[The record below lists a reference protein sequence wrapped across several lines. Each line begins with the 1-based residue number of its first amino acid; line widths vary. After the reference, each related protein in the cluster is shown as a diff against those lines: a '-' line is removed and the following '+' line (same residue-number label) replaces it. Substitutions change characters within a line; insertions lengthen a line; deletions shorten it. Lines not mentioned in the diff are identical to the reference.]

1 MAAKMALPLDG
12 VKVIDLTNVLAGP
25 FCTMTMSDMGADV
38 LKVENFPE
46 GDLSRRLSPKINDE
60 SYCFAM
66 VNRNKRS
73 IGLDLKSARGKEVFM
88 KLAAGADVILENMRP
103 DAKFHMGVDYESV
116 KKINDKII
124 YASISGFGQ
133 TGPYAKKGGYDIVAQ
148 GMTGIMRMTG
158 DQGGRPAKVGI
169 AMNDIAGGI
178 TALYAI
184 LAAYIHRLRTGE
196 GQYLET
202 SLVDAGL
209 AWMMWETAAFFG
221 AGEVALANGTRHR
234 RSAPYQAFRSADGY
248 VTVGA
253 NSEKM
258 WASFCNDVLGRPDM
272 LEDPRFKGLQNR
284 LANVDALQDE
294 IEKVLTTKPTAH
306 WVPLLDRA
314 AVPGGPVYTFDE
326 MVEDPH
332 IKAREMFF
340 DVEHPIIGKMK
351 NIGYPVKFS
360 RTPQQFRSA
369 APWLGQHTTEVL
381 GALGY
386 DAQAIESL
394 FRDEVVFD
402 KYRKT
407 A

>member
-1 MAAKMALPLDG
+1 MALPLEG
-12 VKVIDLTNVLAGP
+12 VKVVDLTNVLAGP
-25 FCTMTMSDMGADV
+25 FCTMTMSDMGAEV

-73 IGLDLKSARGKEVFM
+73 IGLDLKSPRGKEVFM

-116 KKINDKII
+116 KKVNEKII

-169 AMNDIAGGI
+169 AMNDVAGGI

-209 AWMMWETAAFFG
+209 AWMMWESAAFFG
-221 AGEVALANGTRHR
+221 AGEVAMANGTRHR
-234 RSAPYQAFRSADGY
+234 RSAPYQAFRTADGY

-272 LEDPRFKGLQNR
+272 LQDERFKGLQNR

-294 IEKVLTTKPTAH
+294 IEKVLTTQPTAH
-306 WVPLLDRA
+306 WVPLLDKA

-326 MVEDPH
+326 TVEDPH

-369 APWLGQHTTEVL
+369 APWLGQHTTDVL
-381 GALGY
+381 GELGY
-386 DAQAIESL
+386 TAAQIESL
-394 FRDEVVFD
+394 FGDSVVFD
-402 KYRKT
+402 KYRKS

>member
-1 MAAKMALPLDG
+1 MALPLDG
-12 VKVIDLTNVLAGP
+12 VKVVDLTNVLAGP
-25 FCTMTMSDMGADV
+25 FCTMTLSDLGAEV

-46 GDLSRRLSPKINDE
+46 GDLSRRLSPKVNDE

-73 IGLDLKSARGKEVFM
+73 IGLDLKNPRGKEVFM
-88 KLAAGADVILENMRP
+88 KLAAGADIILENMRP

-116 KKINDKII
+116 KKVNAQII

-158 DQGGRPAKVGI
+158 EPGGRPAKVGI
-169 AMNDIAGGI
+169 AMNDVAGGV

-184 LAAYIHRLRTGE
+184 LAAYIHRLRSGE

-209 AWMMWETAAFFG
+209 AWMVWESAAFFG
-221 AGEVALANGTRHR
+221 SGEVAMANGTRHR
-234 RSAPYQAFRSADGY
+234 RSAPYQAFRTADGY
-248 VTVGA
+248 VTIGA

-258 WASFCNDVLGRPDM
+258 WASLCRQVLDRPDL
-272 LEDPRFKGLQNR
+272 LEDERFRGLQNR
-284 LANVDALQDE
+284 LANVEALQEE
-294 IEKVLTTKPTAH
+294 IERVLVTRPTAH
-306 WVPLLDRA
+306 WVPLLDAA

-326 MVEDPH
+326 TVEDPH

-340 DVEHPIIGKMK
+340 DVDHPKIGRMK

-360 RTPQQFRSA
+360 RTPQQYRSP
-369 APWLGQHTTEVL
+369 APWLGQHTEEVL
-381 GALGY
+381 GELGY
-386 DAQAIESL
+386 DARQVDAL
-394 FRDEVVFD
+394 FRDSVVFD
-402 KYRKT
+402 KYRDP
-407 A
+407 ARQG

>member
-1 MAAKMALPLDG
+1 MALPLDG
-12 VKVIDLTNVLAGP
+12 VKVVDLTNVLAGP
-25 FCTMTMSDMGADV
+25 FCTMTLSDLGAEV

-46 GDLSRRLSPKINDE
+46 GDLSRRLSPKVNDE

-73 IGLDLKSARGKEVFM
+73 IGLDLKNPRGKEVFM
-88 KLAAGADVILENMRP
+88 KLAEGADIILENMRP

-116 KKINDKII
+116 KKVNPQII

-158 DQGGRPAKVGI
+158 EPGGRPAKVGI
-169 AMNDIAGGI
+169 AMNDVAGGV
-178 TALYAI
+178 TALYGI

-209 AWMMWETAAFFG
+209 AWMVWESAAFFG
-221 AGEVALANGTRHR
+221 SGEVAMANGTRHR
-234 RSAPYQAFRSADGY
+234 RSAPYQAFRTADGY
-248 VTVGA
+248 VTIGA

-258 WASFCNDVLGRPDM
+258 WASLCRQVLERPEL
-272 LEDPRFKGLQNR
+272 LEDERFRGLPNR
-284 LANVDALQDE
+284 LANVEALQEE
-294 IEKVLTTKPTAH
+294 IERVLVTRPTAH
-306 WVPLLDRA
+306 WVPLLDAA

-326 MVEDPH
+326 TVEDPH

-340 DVEHPIIGKMK
+340 DVEHPKIGPMK

-360 RTPQQFRSA
+360 RTPQQYRSP
-369 APWLGQHTTEVL
+369 APWLGQHTEEVL
-381 GALGY
+381 SELGY
-386 DAQAIESL
+386 AREQIDAL
-394 FRDEVVFD
+394 FGEAVVFD
-402 KYRKT
+402 KYRAAGET
-407 A
+407 R

>member
-1 MAAKMALPLDG
+1 MALPLEG
-12 VKVIDLTNVLAGP
+12 VKVVDLTNVLAGP
-25 FCTMTMSDMGADV
+25 FCTMTMSDMGAEV

-116 KKINDKII
+116 KKINPQII

-169 AMNDIAGGI
+169 AMNDVAGGI

-209 AWMMWETAAFFG
+209 AWMMWESAAFFG
-221 AGEVALANGTRHR
+221 AGEVAMANGTRHR
-234 RSAPYQAFRSADGY
+234 RSAPYQAFRTADGY

-272 LEDPRFKGLQNR
+272 LLDERFKGLQSR

-294 IEKVLTTKPTAH
+294 IEKVLTTQPTSH
-306 WVPLLDRA
+306 WVPLLDKA

-326 MVEDPH
+326 TVEDPH

-369 APWLGQHTTEVL
+369 APWLGQHTTDVL
-381 GALGY
+381 GELGY
-386 DAQAIESL
+386 TAEQVDAM
-394 FRDEVVFD
+394 FREEIVFD
-402 KYRKT
+402 KYRKQ

>member
-1 MAAKMALPLDG
+1 MALPLDG
-12 VKVIDLTNVLAGP
+12 VKVVDLTNVLAGP
-25 FCTMTMSDMGADV
+25 FCTMTMSDMGAEV

-46 GDLSRRLSPKINDE
+46 GDLSRRLSPKVNDE

-116 KKINDKII
+116 KKVNEKII

-169 AMNDIAGGI
+169 AMNDVAGGI

-209 AWMMWETAAFFG
+209 AWMMWESAAFFG
-221 AGEVALANGTRHR
+221 AGEVAMANGTRHR
-234 RSAPYQAFRSADGY
+234 RSAPYQAFRTADGY

-272 LEDPRFKGLQNR
+272 LEDARFKGLQGR

-294 IEKVLTTKPTAH
+294 IEKVLTTKPTSH
-306 WVPLLDRA
+306 WVPLLDKA

-326 MVEDPH
+326 TVEDPH

-369 APWLGQHTTEVL
+369 APWLGQHTTDVL
-381 GALGY
+381 GELGY
-386 DAQAIESL
+386 SGEQIESL
-394 FRDEVVFD
+394 FRESVVFD
-402 KYRKT
+402 KYRKS

>member
-1 MAAKMALPLDG
+1 MALPLDG
-12 VKVIDLTNVLAGP
+12 VKVVDLTNVLAGP
-25 FCTMTMSDMGADV
+25 FCTMTLSDLGAEV

-46 GDLSRRLSPKINDE
+46 GDLSRRLSPKVNDE

-73 IGLDLKSARGKEVFM
+73 IGLDLKNPRGKEVFM
-88 KLAAGADVILENMRP
+88 KLAAGADIILENMRP

-116 KKINDKII
+116 KKVNAQII

-158 DQGGRPAKVGI
+158 EPGGRPAKVGI
-169 AMNDIAGGI
+169 AMNDVAGGV

-184 LAAYIHRLRTGE
+184 LAAYIHRLRSGE

-209 AWMMWETAAFFG
+209 AWMVWESAAFFG
-221 AGEVALANGTRHR
+221 SGEVAMANGTRHR
-234 RSAPYQAFRSADGY
+234 RSAPYQAFRTADGY
-248 VTVGA
+248 VTIGA

-258 WASFCNDVLGRPDM
+258 WASLCRQVLDRPDL
-272 LEDPRFKGLQNR
+272 LEDERFRGLQNR
-284 LANVDALQDE
+284 LANVEALQEE
-294 IEKVLTTKPTAH
+294 IERVLVTRPTAH
-306 WVPLLDRA
+306 WVPLLDAA

-326 MVEDPH
+326 TVEDPH

-340 DVEHPIIGKMK
+340 DVDHPKIGRMK

-360 RTPQQFRSA
+360 RTPQQFRSP
-369 APWLGQHTTEVL
+369 APWLGQHTEEVL
-381 GALGY
+381 GELGY
-386 DAQAIESL
+386 DARQVDAL
-394 FRDEVVFD
+394 FRDSVVFD
-402 KYRKT
+402 KYRDP
-407 A
+407 ARQG

>member
-1 MAAKMALPLDG
+1 MALPLEG
-12 VKVIDLTNVLAGP
+12 VKVVDLTNVLAGP
-25 FCTMTMSDMGADV
+25 FCTMTMSDMGAEV

-73 IGLDLKSARGKEVFM
+73 IGLDLKSPRGKEVFM

-116 KKINDKII
+116 KKVNAQII

-169 AMNDIAGGI
+169 AMNDVAGGI

-209 AWMMWETAAFFG
+209 AWMMWESAAFFG
-221 AGEVALANGTRHR
+221 AGEVAMANGTRHR
-234 RSAPYQAFRSADGY
+234 RSAPYQAFRTADGY

-272 LEDPRFKGLQNR
+272 LQDERFKGLQNR

-294 IEKVLTTKPTAH
+294 IEKVLTTQPTAH
-306 WVPLLDRA
+306 WVPLLDKA

-326 MVEDPH
+326 TVEDPH

-369 APWLGQHTTEVL
+369 APWLGQHTTDVL
-381 GALGY
+381 GELGY
-386 DAQAIESL
+386 TAAQIESL
-394 FRDEVVFD
+394 FGDSVVFD
-402 KYRKT
+402 KYRKS

>member
-1 MAAKMALPLDG
+1 MALPLDG
-12 VKVIDLTNVLAGP
+12 VKVVDLTNVLAGP
-25 FCTMTMSDMGADV
+25 FCTMTMSDMGAEV

-73 IGLDLKSARGKEVFM
+73 IGLDLKSAKGKEVFM

-103 DAKFHMGVDYESV
+103 DAKFNMGVDYESV
-116 KKINDKII
+116 KKVNDKII

-169 AMNDIAGGI
+169 AMNDIAGGV

-221 AGEVALANGTRHR
+221 AGEVAMANGTRHR
-234 RSAPYQAFRSADGY
+234 RSAPYQAFRTADGY

-258 WASFCNDVLGRPDM
+258 WASLCNDVLGRPDM
-272 LEDPRFKGLQNR
+272 LADERFKGLQNR

-294 IEKVLTTKPTAH
+294 IERVLTTQPTSH
-306 WVPLLDRA
+306 WVPLLDKA

-326 MVEDPH
+326 TVEDPQ

-340 DVEHPIIGKMK
+340 DIEHPIIGKMK
-351 NIGYPVKFS
+351 SIGYPVKFS

-381 GALGY
+381 QQLGY
-386 DAQAIESL
+386 AAADIESL
-394 FRDEVVFD
+394 FSESIVFD
-402 KYRKT
+402 KYRKSV
-407 A
+407 

>member
-1 MAAKMALPLDG
+1 MALPLDG
-12 VKVIDLTNVLAGP
+12 VKVVDLTNVLAGP
-25 FCTMTMSDMGADV
+25 FCTMTLSDLGAEV

-46 GDLSRRLSPKINDE
+46 GDLSRRLSPKVNDE

-73 IGLDLKSARGKEVFM
+73 IGLDLKNPRGKEVFM
-88 KLAAGADVILENMRP
+88 KLAAGADIILENMRP

-116 KKINDKII
+116 KKVNPQII

-158 DQGGRPAKVGI
+158 EPDGRPAKVGI
-169 AMNDIAGGI
+169 AMNDVAGGV

-184 LAAYIHRLRTGE
+184 LAAYIHRLRSGE

-209 AWMMWETAAFFG
+209 AWMVWESAAFFG
-221 AGEVALANGTRHR
+221 SGEVAMANGTRHR
-234 RSAPYQAFRSADGY
+234 RSAPYQAFRTADGY
-248 VTVGA
+248 VTIGA

-258 WASFCNDVLGRPDM
+258 WASLCRQVLDRPDL
-272 LEDPRFKGLQNR
+272 LEDERFRGLPNR
-284 LANVDALQDE
+284 LANVEALQEE
-294 IEKVLTTKPTAH
+294 IERVLVTRPTAH
-306 WVPLLDRA
+306 WVPLLDAA

-326 MVEDPH
+326 TVEDPH

-340 DVEHPIIGKMK
+340 DVDHPKIGRMK

-360 RTPQQFRSA
+360 RTPQQFRSP
-369 APWLGQHTTEVL
+369 APWLGQHTGEVL
-381 GALGY
+381 GELGY
-386 DAQAIESL
+386 DARQIDAL
-394 FRDEVVFD
+394 FRDSVVYD
-402 KYRKT
+402 KYREP
-407 A
+407 ARQG

>member
-1 MAAKMALPLDG
+1 MALPLDG

-25 FCTMTMSDMGADV
+25 FCTMTMSDMGAEV

-73 IGLDLKSARGKEVFM
+73 IGLDLKSPRGKEVFM

-116 KKINDKII
+116 KKVNDKII

-148 GMTGIMRMTG
+148 GITGIMRMTG
-158 DQGGRPAKVGI
+158 EPGGRPAKVGI
-169 AMNDIAGGI
+169 AMNDVAGGI

-221 AGEVALANGTRHR
+221 AGEVAMANGTRHR
-234 RSAPYQAFRSADGY
+234 RSAPYQAFRTADGY

-258 WASFCNDVLGRPDM
+258 WASFCNDVLARPELLQD
-272 LEDPRFKGLQNR
+272 ERFKGLQNR
-284 LANVDALQDE
+284 VANVDALQDE
-294 IEKVLTTKPTAH
+294 IEKVLSTQPTAH
-306 WVPLLDRA
+306 WVPLLDKA

-326 MVEDPH
+326 TVEDPH

-369 APWLGQHTTEVL
+369 APWLGQHTTDVL
-381 GALGY
+381 TELGY
-386 DAQAIESL
+386 PTDQIDSL
-394 FRDEVVFD
+394 FADSIVFD
-402 KYRKT
+402 KHRKT

>member
-1 MAAKMALPLDG
+1 MALPLDG
-12 VKVIDLTNVLAGP
+12 VKVVDLTNVLAGP
-25 FCTMTMSDMGADV
+25 FCTMTMSDMGAEV

-73 IGLDLKSARGKEVFM
+73 IGLDLKSPRGKEVFM

-116 KKINDKII
+116 KKVNEKII

-169 AMNDIAGGI
+169 AMNDVAGGI

-209 AWMMWETAAFFG
+209 AWMMWESAAFFG
-221 AGEVALANGTRHR
+221 AGEVAMANGTRHR
-234 RSAPYQAFRSADGY
+234 RSAPYQAFRTADGY

-272 LEDPRFKGLQNR
+272 LEDARFKGLQGR

-294 IEKVLTTKPTAH
+294 IEKVLTTKPTSH
-306 WVPLLDRA
+306 WVPLLDKA

-326 MVEDPH
+326 TVEDPH

-369 APWLGQHTTEVL
+369 APWLGQHTTDVL
-381 GALGY
+381 GELGY
-386 DAQAIESL
+386 SGEQIESL
-394 FRDEVVFD
+394 FRESVVFD
-402 KYRKT
+402 KYRKS

>member
-1 MAAKMALPLDG
+1 MALPLEG
-12 VKVIDLTNVLAGP
+12 VKVVDLTSVLAGP
-25 FCTMTMSDMGADV
+25 FCSMTMSDMGAQV

-73 IGLDLKSARGKEVFM
+73 IALDLKSARGKEVFM
-88 KLAAGADVILENMRP
+88 KLAADADVILENMRP

-116 KKINDKII
+116 KKINEKII

-169 AMNDIAGGI
+169 AMNDVAGGI

-209 AWMMWETAAFFG
+209 AWMMWESAAFFG
-221 AGEVALANGTRHR
+221 AGEVAMANGTRHR
-234 RSAPYQAFRSADGY
+234 RSAPYQAFRTADGY

-258 WASFCNDVLGRPDM
+258 WASFCNDVLGRPELLQD
-272 LEDPRFKGLQNR
+272 ERFKGLQNR

-294 IEKVLTTKPTAH
+294 IETVLTTQPTSH
-306 WVPLLDRA
+306 WVPLLDKA

-326 MVEDPH
+326 TVEDPH

-369 APWLGQHTTEVL
+369 APWLGQHSTDVL
-381 GALGY
+381 VELGY
-386 DAQAIESL
+386 SAADIESM
-394 FRDEVVFD
+394 FSEAVVFD
-402 KYRKT
+402 KYRKS

>member
-1 MAAKMALPLDG
+1 MALPLEG
-12 VKVIDLTNVLAGP
+12 VKVVDLTNVLAGP
-25 FCTMTMSDMGADV
+25 FCTMTMSDLGAEV

-73 IGLDLKSARGKEVFM
+73 IGLDLKSPRGKEVFM

-116 KKINDKII
+116 KKVNEKII

-169 AMNDIAGGI
+169 AMNDVAGGI

-209 AWMMWETAAFFG
+209 AWMMWESAAFFG
-221 AGEVALANGTRHR
+221 AGEVAMANGTRHR
-234 RSAPYQAFRSADGY
+234 RSAPYQAFRTADGY

-258 WASFCNDVLGRPDM
+258 WASFCNDVLGRPEM
-272 LEDPRFKGLQNR
+272 LQDERFEGLQNR

-294 IEKVLTTKPTAH
+294 IEKVLTTQPTAH
-306 WVPLLDRA
+306 WVPLLDKA

-326 MVEDPH
+326 TVEDPH

-369 APWLGQHTTEVL
+369 APWLGQHTTDVL
-381 GALGY
+381 GELGY
-386 DAQAIESL
+386 TAAQIESL
-394 FRDEVVFD
+394 FGDSVVFD
-402 KYRKT
+402 KYRKP

>member
-1 MAAKMALPLDG
+1 MALPLDG

-25 FCTMTMSDMGADV
+25 FCTMTMSDMGAEV

-73 IGLDLKSARGKEVFM
+73 IGLDLKSPRGKDVFM

-116 KKINDKII
+116 KAVNPKII

-158 DQGGRPAKVGI
+158 EPGGRPAKVGI
-169 AMNDIAGGI
+169 AMNDVAGGI
-178 TALYAI
+178 TALYGI

-221 AGEVALANGTRHR
+221 AGEVAMANGTRHR
-234 RSAPYQAFRSADGY
+234 RSAPYQAFRTEDGY

-258 WASFCNDVLGRPDM
+258 WASFCNDVLVRPELLQD
-272 LEDPRFKGLQNR
+272 ERFKGLQNR
-284 LANVDALQDE
+284 LANVDALQEE
-294 IEKVLTTKPTAH
+294 IEKVLVTRPTAH
-306 WVPLLDRA
+306 WVPLLDKA

-326 MVEDPH
+326 TVEDPH

-340 DVEHPIIGKMK
+340 DIEHPIIGKMK

-369 APWLGQHTTEVL
+369 APWLGQHTTDVL
-381 GALGY
+381 GELGY
-386 DAQAIESL
+386 SAGEIDAL
-394 FRDEVVFD
+394 FADSIVYD
-402 KYRKT
+402 KHRAK

>member
-1 MAAKMALPLDG
+1 MALPLDG

-25 FCTMTMSDMGADV
+25 FCTMTMSDMGAEV

-73 IGLDLKSARGKEVFM
+73 IGLDLKSPRGKEVFM

-116 KKINDKII
+116 KKVNDKII

-148 GMTGIMRMTG
+148 GITGIMRMTG
-158 DQGGRPAKVGI
+158 EPGGRPAKVGI
-169 AMNDIAGGI
+169 AMNDVAGGI

-221 AGEVALANGTRHR
+221 AGEVAMANGTRHR
-234 RSAPYQAFRSADGY
+234 RSAPYQAFRTADGY

-258 WASFCNDVLGRPDM
+258 WASFCNDVLARPELLQD
-272 LEDPRFKGLQNR
+272 ERFKGLQNR
-284 LANVDALQDE
+284 VANVDALQDE
-294 IEKVLTTKPTAH
+294 IEKVLSTQPTAH
-306 WVPLLDRA
+306 WVPLLDKA
-314 AVPGGPVYTFDE
+314 AVPGGTVYTFDE
-326 MVEDPH
+326 TVEDPH

-369 APWLGQHTTEVL
+369 APWLGQHTTDVL
-381 GALGY
+381 GELGY
-386 DAQAIESL
+386 SAGEIDAL
-394 FRDEVVFD
+394 FADSIVYD
-402 KYRKT
+402 KHRAK

>member
-1 MAAKMALPLDG
+1 MALPLDG
-12 VKVIDLTNVLAGP
+12 VKVVDLTNVLAGP
-25 FCTMTMSDMGADV
+25 FCTMTMSDMGAEV

-116 KKINDKII
+116 KKVNEKII

-169 AMNDIAGGI
+169 AMNDVAGGI

-209 AWMMWETAAFFG
+209 AWMMWESAAFFG
-221 AGEVALANGTRHR
+221 AGEVAMANGTRHR
-234 RSAPYQAFRSADGY
+234 RSAPYQAFRTADGY

-272 LEDPRFKGLQNR
+272 LEDARFKGLQGR

-294 IEKVLTTKPTAH
+294 IEKVLTTKPTSH
-306 WVPLLDRA
+306 WVPLLDKA

-326 MVEDPH
+326 TVEDPH

-369 APWLGQHTTEVL
+369 APWLGQHTTDVL
-381 GALGY
+381 GELGY
-386 DAQAIESL
+386 SGEQIESL
-394 FRDEVVFD
+394 FRESVVFD
-402 KYRKT
+402 KYRKS

>member
-1 MAAKMALPLDG
+1 MALPLDG
-12 VKVIDLTNVLAGP
+12 VKVLDLTNVLAGP
-25 FCTMTMSDMGADV
+25 FCTMTMSDMGAEV

-73 IGLDLKSARGKEVFM
+73 IGLDLKSPRGKEVFM
-88 KLAAGADVILENMRP
+88 KLAAKADVILENMRP

-116 KKINDKII
+116 KKVNEQII

-158 DQGGRPAKVGI
+158 DKGGRPAKVGI

-178 TALYAI
+178 TALYGI
-184 LAAYIHRLRTGE
+184 MAAYIHRLRTGE

-209 AWMMWETAAFFG
+209 AWMMWESAAFFG
-221 AGEVALANGTRHR
+221 AGEVAMANGTRHR
-234 RSAPYQAFRSADGY
+234 RSAPYQAFRTADGY

-258 WASFCNDVLGRPDM
+258 WASFCNDVLGRPDL
-272 LEDPRFKGLQNR
+272 LEDARFKGLQNR

-294 IEKVLTTKPTAH
+294 IEKVLTTRPTAH

-326 MVEDPH
+326 TVEDPH

-340 DVEHPIIGKMK
+340 DAEHPIIGKIK
-351 NIGYPVKFS
+351 QIGYPVKFS
-360 RTPQQFRSA
+360 GTPQQYRSA

-381 GALGY
+381 DELGY
-386 DAQAIESL
+386 PKDAIESL
-394 FRDEVVFD
+394 FADSVVFD
-402 KYRKT
+402 KYRKSV
-407 A
+407 

>member
-1 MAAKMALPLDG
+1 MALPLEG
-12 VKVIDLTNVLAGP
+12 VKVVDLTNVLAGP
-25 FCTMTMSDMGADV
+25 FCTMTMSDMGAEV

-116 KKINDKII
+116 KKINPQII

-169 AMNDIAGGI
+169 AMNDVAGGI

-209 AWMMWETAAFFG
+209 AWMMWESAAFFG
-221 AGEVALANGTRHR
+221 AGEVAMANGTRHR
-234 RSAPYQAFRSADGY
+234 RSAPYQAFRTADGY

-272 LEDPRFKGLQNR
+272 LQDERFKGLQNR

-294 IEKVLTTKPTAH
+294 IEKVLTTQPTAH
-306 WVPLLDRA
+306 WVPLLDKA
-314 AVPGGPVYTFDE
+314 AGPGGPVYTFDE
-326 MVEDPH
+326 TVEDPH

-369 APWLGQHTTEVL
+369 APWLGQHTTDVL
-381 GALGY
+381 GELGY
-386 DAQAIESL
+386 TAAQIESL
-394 FRDEVVFD
+394 FGDSVVFD
-402 KYRKT
+402 KYRKS

>member
-1 MAAKMALPLDG
+1 MALPLDG

-73 IGLDLKSARGKEVFM
+73 IGLDLKSPRGKEVFM

-116 KKINDKII
+116 KKINEKII

-209 AWMMWETAAFFG
+209 AWMMWESAAFFG
-221 AGEVALANGTRHR
+221 AGEVAMANGTRHR
-234 RSAPYQAFRSADGY
+234 RSAPYQAFRTADGY

-258 WASFCNDVLGRPDM
+258 WASFCNDVLGRPELLQD
-272 LEDPRFKGLQNR
+272 ERFKGLQSR
-284 LANVDALQDE
+284 LANVDALQEE
-294 IEKVLTTKPTAH
+294 IEKVLVTQPTGH
-306 WVPLLDRA
+306 WVPLLDKA

-326 MVEDPH
+326 TVEDPH

-369 APWLGQHTTEVL
+369 APWLGQHTADVL
-381 GALGY
+381 GELGY
-386 DAQAIESL
+386 APGQIDSL
-394 FRDEVVFD
+394 FADSIVFD
-402 KYRKT
+402 KHRKP

>member
-1 MAAKMALPLDG
+1 MALPLDG
-12 VKVIDLTNVLAGP
+12 VKVVDLTSVLAGP
-25 FCTMTMSDMGADV
+25 FCTMTMSDMGAQV

-73 IGLDLKSARGKEVFM
+73 IALDLKSTRGREVFM

-116 KKINDKII
+116 KKVNEKII

-158 DQGGRPAKVGI
+158 DPGGRPAKVGI
-169 AMNDIAGGI
+169 AMNDVAGGI

-196 GQYLET
+196 GQYVET

-209 AWMMWETAAFFG
+209 AWMMWESAAFFG
-221 AGEVALANGTRHR
+221 AGEVAMANGTRHR
-234 RSAPYQAFRSADGY
+234 RSAPYQAFRTADGY

-258 WASFCNDVLGRPDM
+258 WASFCNDVLGRPELLQDA
-272 LEDPRFKGLQNR
+272 RFKGLPNR
-284 LANVDALQDE
+284 LAHVDALQDE
-294 IEKVLTTKPTAH
+294 IEAVLTTRPTAH

-326 MVEDPH
+326 TVEDPH
-332 IKAREMFF
+332 IQAREMFF

-369 APWLGQHTTEVL
+369 APWLGQHSADVL
-381 GALGY
+381 HELGY
-386 DAQAIESL
+386 PADEIESM
-394 FRDEVVFD
+394 FSEAVVFD
-402 KYRKT
+402 KYRKP